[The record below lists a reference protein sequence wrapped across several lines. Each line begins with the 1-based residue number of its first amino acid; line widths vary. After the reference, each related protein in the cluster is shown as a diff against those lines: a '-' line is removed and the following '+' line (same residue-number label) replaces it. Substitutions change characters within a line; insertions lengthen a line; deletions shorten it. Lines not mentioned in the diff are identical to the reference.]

1 MSWEMCSFVVVVPTD
16 VLVLRLSLA
25 WACSSGQQ
33 HLQPGEAGRA
43 NSLSARHRAQ
53 LKLYQSPEC
62 FHLGSSIGAGAAAKP
77 AKLGHG
83 LSTHHVNGDAECF
96 RWQSGTATGP
106 GCGQQP
112 GLAPLDAAARLGA
125 PPASSLPHFSLQ
137 SELMHRQGPEINISV
152 N

>member
-1 MSWEMCSFVVVVPTD
+1 MSWELCSFVVVVPMD

-62 FHLGSSIGAGAAAKP
+62 FHLGSSIGAGTAAKP

-83 LSTHHVNGDAECF
+83 LSTHHATVMLSA
-96 RWQSGTATGP
+96 SGGSL
-106 GCGQQP
+106 GQ
-112 GLAPLDAAARLGA
+112 PLGQAAG
-125 PPASSLPHFSLQ
+125 SSLGWLPWMQLQ
-137 SELMHRQGPEINISV
+137 GWEHRQPHPSLTSPSSLS
-152 N
+152 